1 MKITDFHA
9 LHPGTVRDG
18 EGDEVTLSVHDLGT
32 LRVPSGRVR
41 VCDPFVNLDDCLEFA
56 VPPGDYPV
64 RVTMADCEAY
74 FSLVLA
80 EGEAAS
86 VEPAASVE
94 GAPEPGTCWLVPVDA
109 GTVGMVDA
117 DAVERCMPELNDECD
132 WYEEIFD
139 SGEPTSWFELMD
151 SEEHYQP
158 GLANIVMPLATH
170 GENVV
175 MSHSGFGDGSYPV
188 YLTRDAAGR
197 PLGLHIDLLLI
208 APGKGEDDAEDAG

>member
-94 GAPEPGTCWLVPVDA
+94 GITKIGRASCR
-109 GTVGMVDA
+109 
-117 DAVERCMPELNDECD
+117 ER
-132 WYEEIFD
+132 
-139 SGEPTSWFELMD
+139 
-151 SEEHYQP
+151 
-158 GLANIVMPLATH
+158 V
-170 GENVV
+170 
-175 MSHSGFGDGSYPV
+175 
-188 YLTRDAAGR
+188 
-197 PLGLHIDLLLI
+197 
-208 APGKGEDDAEDAG
+208 